1 MHLGDVLVMEL
12 GEKTLLLIVLP
23 ILSNKMSYFFIIF
36 FFRWTEKWLRRWR
49 GVFCGHDTQV
59 QPLGLSVLTGRCLDA
74 VRDLRSAKCAN
85 YEGRSVLTSLQ
96 YDLEC
101 DAFNASKRTTANF
114 SWTLLIFILL
124 APWL

>member
-12 GEKTLLLIVLP
+12 GEKTLFLIVLP
-23 ILSNKMSYFFIIF
+23 ILSKNNYLSH

-49 GVFCGHDTQV
+49 GVFCGHETQV

-101 DAFNASKRTTANF
+101 DAFNASVLLKANL
-114 SWTLLIFILL
+114 WPLLAIFIFWTIL
-124 APWL
+124 